1 MYTYNLGAHA
11 EHSDYGVKRD
21 MELICNREDCEN
33 PHICDIEHEDE
44 TQTLA
49 LVTASHYTEKHNG
62 EGNFTPTFS

>member
-11 EHSDYGVKRD
+11 EHSDDGVKRD
-21 MELICNREDCEN
+21 MELICNREGCDD